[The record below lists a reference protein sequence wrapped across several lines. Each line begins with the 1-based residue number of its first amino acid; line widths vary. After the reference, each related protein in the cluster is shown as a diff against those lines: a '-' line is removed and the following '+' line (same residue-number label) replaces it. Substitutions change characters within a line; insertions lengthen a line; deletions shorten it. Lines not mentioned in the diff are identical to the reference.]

1 MHISLNGF
9 GKQWDVFFKCVVGR
23 EKMLAYLGEVVG
35 RFHTGIDPG
44 GVSTW
49 RAEKEI

>member
-1 MHISLNGF
+1 VGCICQVCG
-9 GKQWDVFFKCVVGR
+9 GKR
-23 EKMLAYLGEVVG
+23 EDAYLGEVVG